1 MAIVLLIVIGAA
13 VCLAV
18 QLLVSRYWLGLF
30 LSVVAIMLAWV
41 VASLVFAFITGHAL
55 IASGK
60 WGALEAILGA
70 ALISQC
76 VARALAFKRR
86 IMSGQ

>member
-1 MAIVLLIVIGAA
+1 MAIVLLVVIGVV

-30 LSVVAIMLAWV
+30 LSVVASMLAWV
-41 VASLVFAFITGHAL
+41 VASLVFAMTTSHTL
-55 IASGK
+55 IAPGR

-76 VARALAFKRR
+76 VARALAFGRR
-86 IMSGQ
+86 IMGGQ

>member
-1 MAIVLLIVIGAA
+1 LAILLLFVIGVA

-41 VASLVFAFITGHAL
+41 VASLAFASTTGHTL
-55 IASGK
+55 IAPGR
-60 WGALEAILGA
+60 WGALEAILGS

-76 VARALAFKRR
+76 VARALAFKHR
-86 IMSGQ
+86 ILG